1 MKEIPKLLLVQLAG
15 ALAFSGA
22 ITFAAEDKTQGPTD
36 PVKVEEGL
44 TAMPGVRIRNLEIFA
59 LVGPDQN
66 GERDYLTL
74 SEAMEKKVVSVQE
87 TGSVGEL
94 KIENKSPDRYVF
106 IQAGEIVK
114 GGQQDRCL
122 KNDLVLEPKSG
133 PQPIGSFC
141 VEQSRWTRR
150 GNESTTAFSKSDK
163 QIVTAAQRYAVKAA
177 KDQGAVWSEVGKSK
191 AALTANASKMAGR
204 KVDVEANAS
213 PTSLQ
218 LALES
223 PELATAAKDLRDGA
237 AKALADRSD
246 AIGVAYAIN
255 GKLVNAEVYG
265 SARLFAKLRDKVLE
279 AAATEAIAELKDD
292 VKEAPPTSD
301 NALLEF
307 LRVGTIE
314 GSRLTKPNAQTEWRE
329 HEVATRALYESRD
342 SDFKKVWCHRNVIV
356 ADESVKAAA
365 RAPSTLQNHSIE
377 ANTLQ
382 QNRQETAPARP
393 SPR

>member
-1 MKEIPKLLLVQLAG
+1 MKTIPKLLLIQLAG
-15 ALAFSGA
+15 TLAFSGS
-22 ITFAAEDKTQGPTD
+22 FAFADEDQKQAPTV
-36 PVKVEEGL
+36 PVEIEDGL
-44 TAMPGVRIRNLEIFA
+44 TVMPGVRIRNLEIFA

-66 GERDYLTL
+66 RERDYMTL
-74 SEAMEKKVVSVQE
+74 SEAMEKKVVRVQE

-94 KIENKSPDRYVF
+94 KIENQSTDRYVF

-122 KNDLVLEPKSG
+122 TSDLVLVPRSG
-133 PQPIGSFC
+133 AQPIGSFC

-150 GNESTTAFSKSDK
+150 GNESATAFSKSDK

-177 KDQGAVWSEVGKSK
+177 KDQSAVWNEVGKSK
-191 AALTANASKMAGR
+191 AALTANASKISGR
-204 KVDVEANAS
+204 KIDVEANAS

-223 PELATAAKDLRDGA
+223 PELAAPIKELRDGV

-255 GKLVNAEVYG
+255 GKLLNAEVYG

-292 VKEAPPTSD
+292 ATETPPASEG
-301 NALLEF
+301 ALREF
-307 LRVGTIE
+307 LRAGTIE

-329 HEVATRALYESRD
+329 QEGAIRALYESRD
-342 SDFKKVWCHRNVIV
+342 SDFKRVWCHRNMIV
-356 ADESVKAAA
+356 ADESVKATSPRSAA
-365 RAPSTLQNHSIE
+365 MRNRRIE
-377 ANTLQ
+377 ANTSEQ
-382 QNRQETAPARP
+382 TRP
-393 SPR
+393 EAVPEQRSRR